1 MDQSI
6 INFKVYEDSVE
17 YVGMAQATLPDL
29 TALTQSISGAGIAG
43 NVESVILGHFDA
55 MTLGLNFRT
64 VTDQSVKL
72 SEPRRHTIDLRV
84 AQQDEDVVAGKV
96 VVRAVKHILVVIP
109 KSDKGGSVAPA
120 APSNGSGE
128 YAVRYWATYIDG
140 KKVREVDQLNFICY
154 VNGTDYFITGFLV
167 LLLGLISTGI
177 VGMAYGTVDVF
188 GWFGAMGKGMTGMG
202 ELIIVTLMAGGMLEL
217 IRFNG
222 GVDYVLHRLTQHVKG
237 KRGAE
242 LSIAALV
249 SLANICT
256 ANNTIAI
263 ITVGPLANDIAE
275 QFRVD
280 KRKSAS
286 ILDTFSCVIQGIIP
300 YGAQLLIAAELSGLS
315 PINIIGY
322 LYYPMTLGV
331 VAILSILFRYP
342 RRYS

>member
-96 VVRAVKHILVVIP
+96 VVRA
-109 KSDKGGSVAPA
+109 DKGGSVAPA

-154 VNGTDYFITGFLV
+154 VNGTDYLADV
-167 LLLGLISTGI
+167 RKALG
-177 VGMAYGTVDVF
+177 M
-188 GWFGAMGKGMTGMG
+188 
-202 ELIIVTLMAGGMLEL
+202 
-217 IRFNG
+217 
-222 GVDYVLHRLTQHVKG
+222 
-237 KRGAE
+237 
-242 LSIAALV
+242 
-249 SLANICT
+249 
-256 ANNTIAI
+256 
-263 ITVGPLANDIAE
+263 
-275 QFRVD
+275 
-280 KRKSAS
+280 
-286 ILDTFSCVIQGIIP
+286 
-300 YGAQLLIAAELSGLS
+300 
-315 PINIIGY
+315 
-322 LYYPMTLGV
+322 
-331 VAILSILFRYP
+331 
-342 RRYS
+342 

>member
-64 VTDQSVKL
+64 VTDQSDHVVAFMAHGACFRHAQRH
-72 SEPRRHTIDLRV
+72 RRHTIDLRV

-154 VNGTDYFITGFLV
+154 VNGTDYLADV
-167 LLLGLISTGI
+167 RKALG
-177 VGMAYGTVDVF
+177 M
-188 GWFGAMGKGMTGMG
+188 
-202 ELIIVTLMAGGMLEL
+202 
-217 IRFNG
+217 
-222 GVDYVLHRLTQHVKG
+222 
-237 KRGAE
+237 
-242 LSIAALV
+242 
-249 SLANICT
+249 
-256 ANNTIAI
+256 
-263 ITVGPLANDIAE
+263 
-275 QFRVD
+275 
-280 KRKSAS
+280 
-286 ILDTFSCVIQGIIP
+286 
-300 YGAQLLIAAELSGLS
+300 
-315 PINIIGY
+315 
-322 LYYPMTLGV
+322 
-331 VAILSILFRYP
+331 
-342 RRYS
+342 